1 MRYIIKYLHKY
12 LLTLYKV
19 INTLNLITC
28 MAKIEALEARG
39 QTGNGAN
46 FNLFWERDA

>member
-12 LLTLYKV
+12 LLTFYKV
-19 INTLNLITC
+19 INTLDLITFA
-28 MAKIEALEARG
+28 AKIEALEARW
-39 QTGNGAN
+39 QTGNGVN

>member
-1 MRYIIKYLHKY
+1 MRHIIKYLHKY
-12 LLTLYKV
+12 LLTFYKF
-19 INTLNLITC
+19 INTLDLITFT
-28 MAKIEALEARG
+28 AEIEALEARG